1 MKPCIIQIPPP
12 TGYEYLDVLQI
23 ACGINHCDAP
33 AADSVCKAPL
43 IYAKK
48 KLMKREPG
56 ITKQIERSTNLYG
69 RNLFQRSRQHS
80 PLHHE
85 AGTSAG

>member
-48 KLMKREPG
+48 TRETRTG
-56 ITKQIERSTNLYG
+56 NYKTN
-69 RNLFQRSRQHS
+69 
-80 PLHHE
+80 
-85 AGTSAG
+85 